1 MKGILILACISL
13 ILCTVVKAQQ
23 PNCLNQIT
31 KFDTLTFKLQEE
43 STGIVQF
50 KNRSC
55 PSNTWTETFYKE
67 DVYGDDWSV
76 SGAEGVTSVAVLR
89 DQATSIGVD
98 VYNMLNDVV
107 TKKFIPALKYTDC
120 GGISS
125 YNVEQLQWCTLKP
138 GKTHKVDRTLYKA
151 NNGNI
156 GDGERVTSYEN
167 MSVEISFFCYGVRHG
182 HQATFQFGGP
192 SVQKCRNKV
201 VFNGNTK

>member
-1 MKGILILACISL
+1 M
-13 ILCTVVKAQQ
+13 
-23 PNCLNQIT
+23 
-31 KFDTLTFKLQEE
+31 
-43 STGIVQF
+43 
-50 KNRSC
+50 
-55 PSNTWTETFYKE
+55 
-67 DVYGDDWSV
+67 
-76 SGAEGVTSVAVLR
+76 SGAEGVTLVGVLR
-89 DQATSIGVD
+89 DQATSLGVD

-138 GKTHKVDRTLYKA
+138 GKAHKVDKTLYKA

-167 MSVEISFFCYGVRHG
+167 MSVKISFFCYGVRHG
-182 HQATFQFGGP
+182 HHATFQFGGP